1 MYVPN
6 QGDIIYL
13 TLNPQSGHEQ
23 SGRRPVLV
31 ISKYNFNNTT
41 KLAVVCPITNAER
54 KVPTH
59 VELKDS
65 GGTTGFVMCE
75 QVKSLDL
82 KTRKP
87 QYKGK
92 IDNDILAE
100 AIDIVQGFIDLDVV
114 RDEKNGNQPE
124 ETFELPETEMED
136 TSQAPN

>member
-1 MYVPN
+1 
-6 QGDIIYL
+6 
-13 TLNPQSGHEQ
+13 
-23 SGRRPVLV
+23 
-31 ISKYNFNNTT
+31 
-41 KLAVVCPITNAER
+41 
-54 KVPTH
+54 
-59 VELKDS
+59 
-65 GGTTGFVMCE
+65 MCE

-124 ETFELPETEMED
+124 ETFELPEYEQMGFCSEI
-136 TSQAPN
+136 